1 MGISRSTTVVLAY
14 LIATTKMT
22 PREALAVVRSKRT
35 IVRPNRGFMSQLEA
49 YHSTCSHSF
58 QAKLVDEELAPA
70 LVPAPDEDDQQVN
83 KVRRRRGGGAAP
95 TGVNS
100 ASGTVTAWSA
110 KVATK
115 SYVRSALTAA
125 TALPSFFPHQSGG
138 RECWNFENRIS

>member
-22 PREALAVVRSKRT
+22 PREALAAVRSKRT

-49 YHSTCSHSF
+49 YHSACSHSF
-58 QAKLVDEELAPA
+58 QANLVDEE
-70 LVPAPDEDDQQVN
+70 PAPSPDENDKRVN
-83 KVRRRRGGGAAP
+83 KVRRRGGGSAP
-95 TGVNS
+95 AS
-100 ASGTVTAWSA
+100 ASSGIVTWSHWSA
-110 KVATK
+110 EGAAK

-138 RECWNFENRIS
+138 RECWKFENRIS